1 MTMQKAMRS
10 PLFYSTWAVLI
21 VLFIP
26 YSQQLQS
33 SQFQTLLRIQKL
45 LEFPKALDG
54 VSNTTDFCGLPP
66 SPSLTVV
73 CHESNITELLIV
85 GEKPSPPAHAAF
97 SASFQ
102 TLSPAFSADSLFTTL
117 TKLYGLRALSL
128 VSLGIWGPLSS
139 KMDRLSSL
147 EMLNISSN
155 FIFGS
160 IPYEL
165 SGLSQL
171 RRFIMDDNMLNGSV
185 PDWFSALPGLEF
197 LSLKDNR
204 LNGHLP
210 SSLSSVQTLKVLVLS
225 GNNLSGDLPDLSTV
239 SNLQVLIL
247 EDNKLGPNFPIL
259 GKGLVRVSLSSNR
272 FSGRIPSCLKT
283 LDQLQ
288 HLDMSFNALSGLPP
302 PFLFSLPAIRHLN
315 LARNSLCG
323 TLPPNLSCG
332 KNLGFADISANFLSG
347 ELPSCL
353 MSKSS
358 KRTVNFTGN
367 CLVTNVQPQ
376 QSYSYCQAAQAAHV
390 SQKDPR
396 TNNKISIL
404 IGIVGGTVGGV
415 AALVLVV
422 VLVLLRRSSYKK
434 AIKQNQSR
442 KLVPDCA
449 STGIS
454 SELLVNARCIS
465 QAMKLGSLGLP
476 QYRPFALEEIEEA
489 TNNFD
494 ESTLLGEGSNGKLY
508 RGRMEDGTLVAIRC
522 LRLEWRPT
530 IQNLKLHMELFSK
543 LRHQNLVSLL
553 GHCIDCELDGSNVK
567 RIFLIF
573 EYVSNGTLQS
583 YLSGNM
589 PEKCL
594 TWPQRLT
601 AVSGVARA
609 IHFLHTGV
617 VPGIFNNNVKITNVL
632 LHKGHVAKLSDYG
645 LPGLTADMIEFEAK
659 VEYQK
664 MAQKELSFISRKKI
678 TDKTDIYS
686 IGLILLEAIVGR
698 LPTLQSQEAGK
709 VNEMMNLIVSQE
721 TRRNV
726 IDPSII
732 STCVEESLAIVVALT
747 AKCLSIE
754 PDCRPSMEDVLW
766 NLQYAAQVQ
775 DTSADDLEFNENH
788 RL

>member
-1 MTMQKAMRS
+1 MPMSKAIRI
-10 PLFYSTWAVLI
+10 PLLYSTWVVLI
-21 VLFIP
+21 ALLIP
-26 YSQQLQS
+26 YSHQLQS
-33 SQFQTLLRIQKL
+33 SQFQILLRIQSL

-54 VSNTTDFCGLPP
+54 VNNTTDFCGLPP

-73 CHESNITELLIV
+73 CHENTVTELLIV
-85 GEKPSPPAHAAF
+85 GEKPAPPPDAVL
-97 SASFQ
+97 SASYQ

-117 TKLYGLRALSL
+117 TKLYSLRALSL

-139 KMDRLSSL
+139 KLDRLSSL

-155 FIFGS
+155 FITGS
-160 IPYEL
+160 IPYQL
-165 SGLSQL
+165 SGLSKLQ
-171 RRFIMDDNMLNGSV
+171 RFIMDDNMLNDNV
-185 PDWFSALPGLEF
+185 PDWFSALPDLEF

-204 LNGHLP
+204 LSGHLP
-210 SSLSSVQTLKVLVLS
+210 SSLCSVQALRVLVLS
-225 GNNLSGDLPDLSTV
+225 GNDLSGDLPDLSTMP
-239 SNLQVLIL
+239 NLQVLIL
-247 EDNKLGPNFPIL
+247 EGNKLGPNFPIL
-259 GKGLVRVSLSSNR
+259 GKKLVWVSLSKNR
-272 FSGRIPSCLKT
+272 FTGRIPSCLDT

-288 HLDMSFNALSGLPP
+288 HLDISINALSGLPP

-315 LARNSLCG
+315 LASNSLWG
-323 TLPPNLSCG
+323 TLPHNLSCG
-332 KNLGFADISANFLSG
+332 NNLGFADISTNFLTG

-353 MSKSS
+353 MSNSS
-358 KRTVNFTGN
+358 KRTVKFAGN

-376 QSYSYCQAAQAAHV
+376 QNSSFCQVAEAAYV
-390 SQKDPR
+390 SKKDPI
-396 TNNKISIL
+396 TNKRISIL
-404 IGIVGGTVGGV
+404 IWIVGGTVGGV
-415 AALVLVV
+415 VALVLLV
-422 VLVLLRRSSYKK
+422 VLLLLRRSRHKK

-442 KLVPDCA
+442 KLVPVGA

-494 ESTLLGEGSNGKLY
+494 ESKLMGEGSNGKLY
-508 RGRMEDGTLVAIRC
+508 RGRMEDGNLVAIRC
-522 LRLEWRPT
+522 LRLQWRPT
-530 IQNLKLHMELFSK
+530 IQNLKLHLELFSK

-567 RIFLIF
+567 RVFLIF

-583 YLSGNM
+583 HLSGNM
-589 PEKCL
+589 PDKCL

-617 VPGIFNNNVKITNVL
+617 VPGIFNNNLKISNVL
-632 LHKGHVAKLSDYG
+632 LDEGRIAKVSDYG
-645 LPGLTADMIEFEAK
+645 LPGFTADMNEFEAK

-678 TDKTDIYS
+678 TDKMDIYN
-686 IGLILLEAIVGR
+686 IGLILLETIVGR
-698 LPTLQSQEAGK
+698 LPTLQSQEVFK

-747 AKCLSIE
+747 AKCLSVK

-775 DTSADDLEFNENH
+775 ETSADD
-788 RL
+788 